1 MNMTKSEEKPF
12 LSVRNLTIQYR
23 TDDGIVQAVNDLSF
37 ELKRGQTIGLV
48 GETGAGKTTTALGIM
63 GLIPSPPG
71 KVVSGVIELNGEDL
85 LKAPDSKMRKIRGV

>member
-37 ELKRGQTIGLV
+37 ELKRGQTI
-48 GETGAGKTTTALGIM
+48 
-63 GLIPSPPG
+63 
-71 KVVSGVIELNGEDL
+71 
-85 LKAPDSKMRKIRGV
+85 